1 MTNPNT
7 EDEWWSPRAI
17 SQQEARIRALA
28 EQGQL
33 DTRNDFASYRALADG
48 ADPISAGLHHHNP
61 YELAHIAALC
71 RDYHNLFRYLNVPQV
86 GSIADLGCGAGY
98 TTAGLKRAWP
108 DSTVEGIDV
117 SHDAVRFANA
127 QWTDC
132 QFIAKA
138 INPDERLSAQE
149 YDFVLCQEF
158 YPFTRTDSIAEHE
171 KWLKFLLKNLS
182 DRGIAVITV
191 STANSES
198 INSTFA
204 KLQMSFRIRR
214 FQISTPRISSR
225 LPFWASTLF
234 GRVLSMTKP
243 TWARSVY
250 VLSAH
255 LKQR

>member
-1 MTNPNT
+1 MTNSNI
-7 EDEWWSPRAI
+7 EDEWWSPQAI
-17 SQQEARIRALA
+17 SQQESRVRALA
-28 EQGQL
+28 EQGHL

-61 YELAHIAALC
+61 YKPEHIAALC
-71 RDYHNLFRYLNVPQV
+71 QDYHSLFQRLSVPKV
-86 GSIADLGCGAGY
+86 ESIADLCCGAGY

-108 DSTVEGIDV
+108 ESTVEGIDV
-117 SHDAVRFANA
+117 SLDAVRFANT

-132 QFIAKA
+132 NFTAKA
-138 INPDERLSAQE
+138 INPSEPLSARK
-149 YDFVLCQEF
+149 YDFILCQEF
-158 YPFTRTDSIAEHE
+158 YPFTRTNSIAEHE
-171 KWLKFLLKNLS
+171 KWLNFVLKNLS
-182 DRGIAVITV
+182 NRGVAVITV

-214 FQISTPRISSR
+214 LQISTPRISSR
-225 LPFWASTLF
+225 LPFLASSLL

-250 VLSAH
+250 VLAVDQSC
-255 LKQR
+255 